1 MLDPAKEREM
11 LNRRFG
17 IAVEQPKPTLEPV
30 KKKEVSPPPEPE
42 PSGYRWVVPLV
53 LGLSLGYWLS
63 QQVELSSQSAVSRLI
78 PTANVALGALQKVV
92 RIEGSI
98 TAKSSAAIV
107 APRLRGRG
115 GRQLTLIHLAGAGSM
130 VKAGD
135 VVAEFDR
142 ENQLKAID
150 DQRARLIQSE
160 AGIRKRGAEH
170 SVALE
175 SRQQEVRVARASLDK
190 SRLDLRTAEVRS
202 EIEAQI
208 LKMRVEEAEVELKQ
222 IEEELELL
230 QASQRSDMRA
240 LEIAR
245 DQVAID
251 KRRVEINATR
261 LILRTPIDG
270 MVVMMSSSRGGGD
283 FEQVSTG
290 AQLRPGNYFM
300 QIVDPSAM
308 VLEAGIN
315 QVDSQLLKVG
325 QKAVIRLD
333 AYPGRTWPGRLV
345 AVGALASS
353 SAGGGG
359 GRRRMNRGGGSNF
372 VRQIS
377 AVLDVEASDRLII
390 PDLSA
395 SADVILGAEQD
406 VLVVPRESVREE
418 DGRAFVHVRTGPERW
433 ARREIRTGLSNNTH
447 IAVLSGLEAD
457 EEIALRRPA
466 GSQTLSTGSPSVGR
480 HQSQASALPATFK
493 QTRLGF
499 SPKRIHPTTD

>member
-11 LNRRFG
+11 LHRRFG
-17 IAVEQPKPTLEPV
+17 IAAGQPKPTLEPV
-30 KKKEVSPPPEPE
+30 KKELPPPPEPE
-42 PSGYRWVVPLV
+42 PSRYRWVVPLV
-53 LGLSLGYWLS
+53 IGLTLGYWLS
-63 QQVELSSQSAVSRLI
+63 EQVGLTSQSTLIRLI
-78 PTANVALGALQKVV
+78 PTAKVSVGALQRIV

-98 TAKSSAAIV
+98 SAKSSAAIV

-115 GRQLTLIHLAGAGSM
+115 ARQLMLIRLADAGSM
-130 VKAGD
+130 VKKGD

-160 AGIRKRGAEH
+160 AGIRKRGAQH

-175 SRQQEVRVARASLDK
+175 AQQQEVRVAWATLEK
-190 SRLDLRTAEVRS
+190 SRLDLRTAEVKS

-208 LKMRVEEAEVELKQ
+208 LKMRVEEAGVEVKQ
-222 IEEELELL
+222 LEHELELL
-230 QASQRSDMRA
+230 QVSQRSDRRA

-251 KRRVEINATR
+251 MKRVEINAQR
-261 LILRTPIDG
+261 LILRSPIDG

-283 FEQVSTG
+283 FEQVATG
-290 AQLRPGNYFM
+290 AQLRPGSYFM
-300 QIVDPSAM
+300 QIVDLTAM
-308 VLEAGIN
+308 VLDAGVN

-345 AVGALASS
+345 ALGALASS

-359 GRRRMNRGGGSNF
+359 HRRMSRGGGSNF

-377 AVLDVEASDRLII
+377 AVLDVQASDRVII

-395 SADVILGAEQD
+395 NADVVLDTEQN
-406 VLVVPRESVREE
+406 VLLAPREAVNEE
-418 DGRAFVHVRTGPERW
+418 NGRAGVYVRIGPGRF
-433 ARREIRTGLSNNTH
+433 ARREVQTGLSNNTH
-447 IAVLSGLEAD
+447 IAVLSGLEAG
-457 EEIALRRPA
+457 EEIALRRPS
-466 GSQTLSTGSPSVGR
+466 GSQTVSAGR
-480 HQSQASALPATFK
+480 HQSQRSALPTTYE
-493 QTRLGF
+493 QSRLGIIL
-499 SPKRIHPTTD
+499 PPPVYPID

>member
-17 IAVEQPKPTLEPV
+17 IAVEQPKPTLEPF
-30 KKKEVSPPPEPE
+30 KKEVPPPPQPE
-42 PSGYRWVVPLV
+42 PSRYRWVVPLV
-53 LGLSLGYWLS
+53 IGLTLGYWLS
-63 QQVELSSQSAVSRLI
+63 EQVELTSQSAVSRLI
-78 PTANVALGALQKVV
+78 PTAKVSAGALQRIV
-92 RIEGSI
+92 RVEGSI

-115 GRQLTLIHLAGAGSM
+115 GRQLMLIRLAEAGSM
-130 VKAGD
+130 VKKGD

-175 SRQQEVRVARASLDK
+175 ARQQGVRVARATLEK
-190 SRLDLRTAEVRS
+190 SRLDLRTAEVKS

-208 LKMRVEEAEVELKQ
+208 LKMRVEEAGVEVKQ
-222 IEEELELL
+222 LEQELELL
-230 QASQRSDMRA
+230 QVSQRSDRRA

-251 KRRVEINATR
+251 KKRVEINAQT
-261 LILRTPIDG
+261 LILRSPIDG

-283 FEQVSTG
+283 FEQVATG
-290 AQLRPGNYFM
+290 AQLRPGSYFM
-300 QIVDPSAM
+300 QIVDPAAM
-308 VLEAGIN
+308 VLDASIN

-333 AYPGRTWPGRLV
+333 AYPDRAWPGRLV

-353 SAGGGG
+353 SVGGGG
-359 GRRRMNRGGGSNF
+359 GRGRMSRGGGSNF

-377 AVLDVEASDRLII
+377 VVLDVQASDRRII

-395 SADVILGAEQD
+395 SADVVLDTEQD
-406 VLVVPRESVREE
+406 VLLAPRESVDEQN
-418 DGRAFVHVRTGPERW
+418 GRAFVYVRIGPGRF
-433 ARREIRTGLSNNTH
+433 ARREVQTGLSNNIH
-447 IAVLSGLEAD
+447 IAVHSGLEAG

-466 GSQTLSTGSPSVGR
+466 GSQTVSAGR
-480 HQSQASALPATFK
+480 RQSQASALPTTF
-493 QTRLGF
+493 QQSRLGF
-499 SPKRIHPTTD
+499 LPPPVSPAD